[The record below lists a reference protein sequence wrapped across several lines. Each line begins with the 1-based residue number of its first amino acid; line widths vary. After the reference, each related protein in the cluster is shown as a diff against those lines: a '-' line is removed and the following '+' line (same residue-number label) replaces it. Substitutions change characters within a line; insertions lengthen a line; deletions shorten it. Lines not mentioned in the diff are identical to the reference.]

1 MVNDRVNIAKRL
13 RKTPEELAKENF
25 YDDTSYKIEPLLF
38 EMVYEIVCGSDEGSY
53 DDVFI
58 KAADLIDPKCYLER
72 SEWIQDD
79 GEHIEWEWHCTN
91 CDFDLTK
98 RYGDLYTAAR
108 EELGLLYC
116 PHCGARIIGTIF
128 DRG

>member
-1 MVNDRVNIAKRL
+1 MNDRVEAAKKIRGYGEWLDVYSYTSAAPKAIDRL
-13 RKTPEELAKENF
+13 RDAIVNT
-25 YDDTSYKIEPLLF
+25 YDYAVLLD
-38 EMVYEIVCGSDEGSY
+38 GL
-53 DDVFI
+53 
-58 KAADLIDPKCYLER
+58 ADLIDPKCYLER

-128 DRG
+128 DKG